1 MPSLPV
7 DDVDWYETIRMG
19 DDVTLIH
26 EPWIKPFFRCN
37 IWHVRG
43 RDCDLLFDTGLG
55 HVSLREH
62 VAIVAERRIICVAS
76 HTHFDHIG
84 CHHEFGERCVHHAEA
99 AILADPRNEWTLAD
113 RFANEDMFDRLP
125 QGWSTER
132 YHVKSAPAQRLLT
145 HGDIVDLGDRHFEVI
160 HTPGHSP
167 GGIGLFEKAT
177 GIFLSGD
184 IVYDGPLIDDAYHS
198 DRTVYADTLEA
209 LRDLPIAIIH
219 GGHFP
224 SFGPTRLRQLI
235 DEYVAGKR
243 APGCHLA
250 ALSR

>member
-1 MPSLPV
+1 MTVPFIAHA
-7 DDVDWYETIRMG
+7 DWYETLRMADG
-19 DDVTLIH
+19 VTLIH

-43 RDCDLLFDTGLG
+43 RDRDLLFDSGLG
-55 HVSLREH
+55 HVSLRRH
-62 VAIVAERRIICVAS
+62 VRIVGERPLVCVAS

-84 CHHEFGERCVHHAEA
+84 CHHEFEERCVHRAEA

-113 RFANEDMFDRLP
+113 RYATDEMFDRRP
-125 QGWSTER
+125 EGWVASAYR
-132 YHVKSAPAQRLLT
+132 VAPAPARRLLDQ
-145 HGDIVDLGDRHFEVI
+145 GDIIDLGDRHFEVV

-167 GGIGLFEKAT
+167 GGIGLFERST

-198 DRTVYADTLEA
+198 DRTAYVETLDA
-209 LRDLPIAIIH
+209 LRSLPVSIVH

-224 SFGPTRLRQLI
+224 SFGATRYRQII
-235 DEYVAGKR
+235 DEYVSGRR
-243 APGCHLA
+243 APGCHLT
-250 ALSR
+250 S